1 MNNNKAQNAAR
12 PEDEQC
18 IRRAQKRLLDAYS
31 RMQLKRGHGGWRAIA
46 NARDLNVRYVY
57 ELAVK
62 GIVPPNP
69 EMRRKLGLPRVM
81 PSERNRK
88 PKPPF
93 VRIGE
98 PGWEERYFRK
108 LGKSR

>member
-1 MNNNKAQNAAR
+1 MNNNRPGSDAR
-12 PEDEQC
+12 AKDELV
-18 IRRAQKRLLDAYS
+18 IDRAVKRLKKAYLRHAS
-31 RMQLKRGHGGWRAIA
+31 WRGV
-46 NARDLNVRYVY
+46 ARERGVNVRYVWALCQRG
-57 ELAVK
+57 EVPRNTDVRAAVF
-62 GIVPPNP
+62 
-69 EMRRKLGLPRVM
+69 LPHMM